1 MGAPNAASQSLGVIV
16 QSGWTACGASNP
28 DVAALSTRIFS
39 SFRMAISLL
48 RELMPRVVDVVRVVS
63 SFIGKL
69 LAIQLVSRCSNI

>member
-1 MGAPNAASQSLGVIV
+1 MGAPNAASQSPGVIV
-16 QSGWTACGASNP
+16 QSGWTACGAPNP
-28 DVAALSTRIFS
+28 DVAGLSTRIFS